1 MTTVTCS
8 APAIMTTTSPT
19 TLSLSVDDDDEPP
32 VAVAIPSPSFDDD
45 GAHTQPSDGSS
56 PAPTFPDDHDIQLHR
71 IGASTSK
78 YTLFFI
84 SFFHHFFSLSQLCL
98 MAPRSLAG
106 DDDDHSS
113 PPFPPA
119 KTTF

>member
-19 TLSLSVDDDDEPP
+19 TLSLSVDDDDEPR
-32 VAVAIPSPSFDDD
+32 VAVAILIPSFDDD
-45 GAHTQPSDGSS
+45 GAHTQLSDGSS
-56 PAPTFPDDHDIQLHR
+56 PTPTFPDDHDIQLHR
-71 IGASTSK
+71 IGVSTSK
-78 YTLFFI
+78 YTLFLFHFFI
-84 SFFHHFFSLSQLCL
+84 FFFSLSQLCP

-113 PPFPPA
+113 PPFPPT
-119 KTTF
+119 KTTL